1 MRKFVII
8 IPRAFV
14 TYGFINYFDR
24 IACRDLLFTRHI
36 EIKEPQ
42 SLRETVKVA
51 ILDMAKKYTD

>member
-24 IACRDLLFTRHI
+24 IACRDLLFTRHLHTRI
-36 EIKEPQ
+36 YANNDDVLLFRL
-42 SLRETVKVA
+42 S
-51 ILDMAKKYTD
+51 